1 MKKGLLKTVSYLFV
15 CALCLLPFI
24 KVNALDVSDE
34 TSLVNAIANGGDINL
49 THDIEINS
57 YLLVNKETTINGNG
71 FAIINTNEEKGSG
84 NRSIITSS
92 SNLILT
98 DITLK
103 NATKY
108 GVQSY
113 KGNVTLDRVTIEK
126 SGFGAALING
136 GTLVVKDLTMK
147 NNAYGIE
154 FAKGV
159 NVNSTPALVMN
170 GKINATEQV
179 NPLYVDEAQVSEVV
193 IDNESSSTQKAF
205 LKDNVIVIKEGN
217 TVVAKTS
224 ELQDGLTVTI
234 NGDSKETK
242 VPDEPST
249 PSIETPVEKPAEVVI
264 TTQATEK
271 NPNTADNTGL
281 YFLLALMGLGVVG
294 LTTRSLIRH
303 H

>member
-15 CALCLLPFI
+15 CTLCLLPFI

-34 TSLVNAIANGGDINL
+34 TSLVNAIANGGDITL
-49 THDIEINS
+49 TNDIEINS
-57 YLLVNKETTINGNG
+57 YLIANRETTINGNG
-71 FAIINTNEEKGSG
+71 FAIVNINEENGSG

-92 SNLILT
+92 SDLTLINV
-98 DITLK
+98 TLK

-113 KGNVTLDRVTIEK
+113 RGNVTLDGVTIEN

-136 GTLVVKDLTMK
+136 GTLVIKDLTMK

-159 NVNSTPALVMN
+159 NVDSTPSLIMN

-179 NPLYVDEAQVSEVV
+179 NPLYVDETQVSEVV
-193 IDNESSSTQKAF
+193 IDNDSSSAQKAS
-205 LKDNVIVIKEGN
+205 LKDNVIVIKEGS

-224 ELQDGLTVTI
+224 ELQDGLAVI
-234 NGDSKETK
+234 IDGDTEETK
-242 VPDEPST
+242 A
-249 PSIETPVEKPAEVVI
+249 PVEPEEPTTPEESAEVI
-264 TTQATEK
+264 TTTQVAEK
-271 NPNTADNTGL
+271 NPNTADNIGL
-281 YFLLALMGLGVVG
+281 YFVLALAGLGVIG
-294 LTTRSLIRH
+294 ITTRSLIKH

>member
-57 YLLVNKETTINGNG
+57 YLLVNKETIINGNG

-170 GKINATEQV
+170 GKINVTE
-179 NPLYVDEAQVSEVV
+179 
-193 IDNESSSTQKAF
+193 
-205 LKDNVIVIKEGN
+205 
-217 TVVAKTS
+217 
-224 ELQDGLTVTI
+224 
-234 NGDSKETK
+234 
-242 VPDEPST
+242 
-249 PSIETPVEKPAEVVI
+249 
-264 TTQATEK
+264 
-271 NPNTADNTGL
+271 
-281 YFLLALMGLGVVG
+281 
-294 LTTRSLIRH
+294 
-303 H
+303 

>member
-15 CALCLLPFI
+15 CTLCLLPFI

-34 TSLVNAIANGGDINL
+34 TSLVNAIANGGDITL
-49 THDIEINS
+49 TNDIEINS
-57 YLLVNKETTINGNG
+57 YLIANRETTINGNG
-71 FAIINTNEEKGSG
+71 FAIVNINEENGSG

-92 SNLILT
+92 SDLTLINV
-98 DITLK
+98 TLK

-113 KGNVTLDRVTIEK
+113 RGNVTLDGVTIEN

-136 GTLVVKDLTMK
+136 GTLVIKDLTMK

-159 NVNSTPALVMN
+159 NVDSTPSLIMN
-170 GKINATEQV
+170 GKINATEQI
-179 NPLYVDEAQVSEVV
+179 NPLYVDETQVSEVV
-193 IDNESSSTQKAF
+193 IDNDSSSAQKAS
-205 LKDNVIVIKEGN
+205 LKDNVIVIKEGS

-224 ELQDGLTVTI
+224 ELQDGLAVI
-234 NGDSKETK
+234 IDGDTEETK
-242 VPDEPST
+242 A
-249 PSIETPVEKPAEVVI
+249 PVEPEEPTTPEEPAEVI
-264 TTQATEK
+264 TTTQVAEK
-271 NPNTADNTGL
+271 NPNTADNAGL
-281 YFLLALMGLGVVG
+281 YLVLALIGLGVAGV
-294 LTTRSLIRH
+294 TTRSLIKH

>member
-15 CALCLLPFI
+15 CTLCLLPFI

-34 TSLVNAIANGGDINL
+34 TSLVNAIANGGDITL
-49 THDIEINS
+49 TNDIEINS
-57 YLLVNKETTINGNG
+57 YLIANRETTINGNG
-71 FAIINTNEEKGSG
+71 FAIVNINEENGSG

-92 SNLILT
+92 SDLTLINV
-98 DITLK
+98 TLK

-113 KGNVTLDRVTIEK
+113 RGNVTLDGVTIEN

-136 GTLVVKDLTMK
+136 GTLVIKDLTMK

-159 NVNSTPALVMN
+159 NVDSTPSLIMN

-179 NPLYVDEAQVSEVV
+179 NPLYVDETQVSEVV
-193 IDNESSSTQKAF
+193 IDNDSSSAQKAS
-205 LKDNVIVIKEGN
+205 LKDNVIVIKEGS

-224 ELQDGLTVTI
+224 ELQDGLAVI
-234 NGDSKETK
+234 IDGDTEETK
-242 VPDEPST
+242 A
-249 PSIETPVEKPAEVVI
+249 PVEPEEPTTPEEPAEVI
-264 TTQATEK
+264 TTTQVAEK
-271 NPNTADNTGL
+271 NPNTADNIGL
-281 YFLLALMGLGVVG
+281 YFVLALAGLGVIG
-294 LTTRSLIRH
+294 ITTRSLIKH